1 MFQTDS
7 EQLFFSSDGCESP
20 LEKEVIQKLS
30 DEGRFYDFGH
40 RTQINFNNISL
51 LVKNMPIDDP
61 ERYGRLKDIMA
72 YLMGSARA
80 KMHTLK
86 ARVRLINQVKVLS
99 GTIDL
104 IRTNISDQAVYLQS
118 PRSKSLVAI
127 KNLLNEFEEKIPTL
141 GLDEDQEEF
150 LIGKLDKTVAESS
163 AELDSNSNFKRNFE
177 GILRLLQHVIDNQN
191 NLLKEEMELCG
202 KDEDNSV
209 ENSGEAGDAM
219 DDGLFGQTASGSG

>member
-1 MFQTDS
+1 
-7 EQLFFSSDGCESP
+7 
-20 LEKEVIQKLS
+20 
-30 DEGRFYDFGH
+30 
-40 RTQINFNNISL
+40 
-51 LVKNMPIDDP
+51 
-61 ERYGRLKDIMA
+61 
-72 YLMGSARA
+72 
-80 KMHTLK
+80 MHTLK

-191 NLLKEEMELCG
+191 NLLKEEMEFCG
-202 KDEDNSV
+202 KDTDNTV
-209 ENSGEAGDAM
+209 ENSGEAGETM
-219 DDGLFGQTASGSG
+219 DDKLFGQTASGSG